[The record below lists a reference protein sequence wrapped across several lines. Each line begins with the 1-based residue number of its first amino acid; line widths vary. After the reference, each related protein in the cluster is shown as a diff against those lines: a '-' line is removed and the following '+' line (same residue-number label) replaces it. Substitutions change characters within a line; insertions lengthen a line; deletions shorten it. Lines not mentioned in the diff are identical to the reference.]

1 MATVA
6 RSSEPITRRGH
17 ARLRE
22 ELGRLAA
29 EALLAEPEDR
39 AELEHRVDELEL
51 TLQRVTV
58 VEPPEDPTVAGMGR
72 RVVVHVSG
80 APKPVAYELVGPA
93 ECDPVLRRISIDSPV
108 GGALVGRRAGETVEV
123 ETPGG
128 RRTVEVVEVG
138 EP

>member
-1 MATVA
+1 LATVA

-29 EALLAEPEDR
+29 AALLAEPEDR

-51 TLQRVTV
+51 TLARVV
-58 VEPPEDPTVAGMGR
+58 VVDPPEEGVAGMGR

-80 APKPVAYELVGPA
+80 APKAVDYELVGPA
-93 ECDPVLRRISIDSPV
+93 ECDPTARRISIDSPV
-108 GGALVGRRAGETVEV
+108 GSALVGRRAGDAVEV

-128 RRTVEVVEVG
+128 MRTVEVVEVG